1 MEKWIHTGYTAGN
14 AYDNTVNTNA
24 SSSEKTENNSFSD
37 MLSEKS
43 LFPKGF
49 DFIGIQTLFP
59 RKNE

>member
-37 MLSEKS
+37 LYS
-43 LFPKGF
+43 
-49 DFIGIQTLFP
+49 
-59 RKNE
+59 R